1 MGYKVLYASRYYRLA
16 IVFLVLIFI
25 GCKSSQ
31 NLSTEPPETTSEE
44 TRTAQEERT
53 STVPEDEPNPD
64 AIIVTYKNRSSNIQ
78 LKLDP
83 SKDQF
88 YMDLS
93 GMTPQEKDS
102 VIVKDSTLIQNRAV
116 DIQTLLTSFRKA
128 QDLFYVAEYKDALAE
143 IDKTIEIQETADA
156 YALKGTIFFMMEN
169 ITAARANWNKA
180 VQMDPNIPVP
190 SIPELETLIEDIR
203 GKDN

>member
-1 MGYKVLYASRYYRLA
+1 MGYKVLYASRCCRLA

-203 GKDN
+203 GQDN